1 MAKEA
6 SVAPKERVNI
16 RYKPAIGDAKEQ
28 VELPMKLVMLGD
40 YTQRADDRPID
51 EREQI
56 NVDKDNF
63 TDVMREQKLALDLNV
78 KNKLTEAPEGTDEE
92 DNLMGVSLQFN
103 TLKDFEPEHVVEQ
116 VPELRKLLEL
126 RQALMALKGPLGNVP
141 QFRKAI
147 QAVLEDDAAREK
159 LLSELGVGAD
169 KQE

>member
-40 YTQRADDRPID
+40 YTMRADDRPLD
-51 EREQI
+51 QREQI

-63 TDVMREQKLALDLNV
+63 ADVMHEQKLSVDLNV
-78 KNKLTEAPEGTDEE
+78 KNKLTDPPEDTDPE
-92 DNLMGVSLQFN
+92 DHLMGVNLKFN
-103 TLKDFEPEHVVEQ
+103 SLKDFEPEHVVEQ
-116 VPELRKLLEL
+116 VPELRTLLEL
-126 RQALMALKGPLGNVP
+126 RQALIALKGPLGNVP

-147 QAVLEDDAAREK
+147 QAVLEDDAARDK
-159 LLSELGVGAD
+159 LLAELGVSDD
-169 KQE
+169 KE

>member
-16 RYKPAIGDAKEQ
+16 RYKPATGDAKEQ

-40 YTQRADDRPID
+40 YTMRADDRPLD
-51 EREQI
+51 QRERI

-63 TDVMREQKLALDLNV
+63 NDVMREQKLSVDLNV
-78 KNKLTEAPEGTDEE
+78 KNKLTAPPEGTDEE
-92 DNLMGVSLQFN
+92 DNLMGVNLQFN

-159 LLSELGVGAD
+159 LLSELGVGKD
-169 KQE
+169 T